1 MLATSLT
8 AAVVGVEAH
17 LVRVE
22 TDTAAGFPKFTMI
35 GLPDSSIKESEG
47 RIRAALRNCGYGFKW
62 DRRITVS
69 MAPASLRKAGSSFDL
84 ATAIGLLA
92 ADGALPGPPLSGVL
106 IVGELAL
113 DGAVRA
119 VPGVLPMM
127 LMARRQGL
135 TTALVPLANAREA
148 SLVSGVRVHPVA
160 CLPEAVDL
168 AAAPDRSPPPVA
180 PAPAVL
186 PPAGIGD
193 MADIRGQML
202 ARRALEIA
210 AAGGHNLLLAG
221 PPGAGKTMLARRL
234 PGILPP
240 LSREEALETTA
251 IHSAWGAAVDGLIAH
266 RPFRAPHHTLSDAAM
281 VGGGSIPRPGEISLA
296 HNGVLFLDELPEFRR
311 RVLESLRQP
320 LEERTVTLC
329 RVRGS
334 ITLPARFQLVAA
346 MNPCP
351 CGGGPSGTACR
362 CTPGQLF
369 RYQQRISGPLLD
381 RMDLRVTV
389 PPVPYAEL
397 AGAPGEGSAAVAA
410 RVAAARALQA
420 GRNPGAAANAALD
433 GPALRNLARSPG
445 ATALLER
452 AVHGLSLSARAH
464 DRLLRVGRTLADLEG
479 AATIDAV
486 HMGEALQFRGF
497 DLSDDM
503 AQGVQSLG

>member
-92 ADGALPGPPLSGVL
+92 ADGALPGAPLSDVL
-106 IVGELAL
+106 LVGELAL
-113 DGAVRA
+113 DGAVRP

-127 LMARRQGL
+127 LMARRHGL
-135 TTALVPLANAREA
+135 TTAFVPLANVREA
-148 SLVSGVRVHPVA
+148 SLVSGVQVHAVA
-160 CLPEAVDL
+160 SLPEAVDL
-168 AAAPDRSPPPVA
+168 AALPHRAPPAPLAPAAMRHPPP
-180 PAPAVL
+180 
-186 PPAGIGD
+186 IGD
-193 MADIRGQML
+193 MADIRGQAL

-221 PPGAGKTMLARRL
+221 PPGSGKTMLARRL

-240 LSREEALETTA
+240 LSQEEALETTA
-251 IHSAWGAAVDGLIAH
+251 IHSAWGASVDGLIAQ

-281 VGGGSIPRPGEISLA
+281 VGGGSLPRPGEISLA
-296 HNGVLFLDELPEFRR
+296 HNGVLFLDELPEFGR

-320 LEERTVTLC
+320 LEEHTVTLC

-362 CTPGQLF
+362 CTPSQIY

-389 PPVPYAEL
+389 PPVPYSDL
-397 AGAPGEGSAAVAA
+397 AGPPGEGSRDVAA
-410 RVAAARALQA
+410 RVASARSRQAARNPA
-420 GRNPGAAANAALD
+420 GACNAALE
-433 GPALRNLARSPG
+433 PSVLRDLPREPG
-445 ATALLER
+445 ATQLLER
-452 AVHGLSLSARAH
+452 AVSGLSLSGRAH
-464 DRLLRVGRTLADLEG
+464 DRLLRVARTLADLEG
-479 AATIDAV
+479 TPDVAAR
-486 HMGEALQFRGF
+486 HMAEALQFRGLGASSAMTQF
-497 DLSDDM
+497 
-503 AQGVQSLG
+503 VQ